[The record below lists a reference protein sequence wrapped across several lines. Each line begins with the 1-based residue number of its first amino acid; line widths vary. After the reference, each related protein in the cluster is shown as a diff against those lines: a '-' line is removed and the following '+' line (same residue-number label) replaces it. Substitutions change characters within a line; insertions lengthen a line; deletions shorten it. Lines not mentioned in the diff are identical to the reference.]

1 MAPEQSSPIDT
12 GVDLRR
18 LSCDAREAAQMIESL
33 YERASTLNVEGRE
46 VGWPTPVAWFWE
58 WHNSLETWA
67 NRLEAL
73 VDPNTE

>member
-1 MAPEQSSPIDT
+1 
-12 GVDLRR
+12 
-18 LSCDAREAAQMIESL
+18 MIESL
-33 YERASTLNVEGRE
+33 YERAGSLNVEGRE